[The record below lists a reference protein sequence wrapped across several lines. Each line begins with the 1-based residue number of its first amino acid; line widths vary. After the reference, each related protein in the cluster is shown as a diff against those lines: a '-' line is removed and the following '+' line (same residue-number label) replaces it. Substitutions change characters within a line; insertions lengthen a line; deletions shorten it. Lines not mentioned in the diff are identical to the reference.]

1 MFFENTSCYILLVE
15 DNPLDVDLIRR
26 ALEKSDMGVRLDVAQ
41 DGEEALAF
49 LKKWEGGGPVPVFM
63 ILDLKLPKVDGLE
76 ILQAIKKHPRFK
88 IMPVVI
94 LTSSNELSDIQKAY
108 ALGANSYILKSIDYE
123 EFSHAVSM
131 IQRYWCRLNIKPE

>member
-1 MFFENTSCYILLVE
+1 MFFENSSCYILLIE

-26 ALEKSDMGVRLDVAQ
+26 ALEKSDNGVRLDIAQ
-41 DGEEALAF
+41 DGEEALAWI
-49 LKKWEGGGPVPVFM
+49 KKWETGGPVPVFV

-76 ILQAIKKHPRFK
+76 ILQTIKNHPRYK
-88 IMPVVI
+88 ILPIVI

-123 EFSHAVSM
+123 DFSNAVGM
-131 IQRYWCRLNIKPE
+131 IQRYWCRLNIHPE